1 MSEAIIVAVIAL
13 VGEIIIAAIT
23 HSGLVAKLD
32 KQSEVADTKMR
43 GDMAVMEEEI
53 SSLRQEVQK
62 HNQLID
68 RMYRLETRV
77 SIIEDK
83 IKSPPVDGT
92 LRS

>member
-1 MSEAIIVAVIAL
+1 MSEATSAIIVAVIAL

-53 SSLRQEVQK
+53 SNLRKEVQR
-62 HNQLID
+62 HNSLIERTYKLEE
-68 RMYRLETRV
+68 RMSILEARNH
-77 SIIEDK
+77 
-83 IKSPPVDGT
+83 GG
-92 LRS
+92 

>member
-1 MSEAIIVAVIAL
+1 MSEATSAIIVAVIAL

-53 SSLRQEVQK
+53 SNLRKEVQK
-62 HNQLID
+62 HNSLIE
-68 RMYRLETRV
+68 RTYKLEERV
-77 SIIEDK
+77 SVLEARNH
-83 IKSPPVDGT
+83 GG
-92 LRS
+92 

>member
-1 MSEAIIVAVIAL
+1 MAVIAL

-53 SSLRQEVQK
+53 STLRREVQK
-62 HNQLID
+62 HNNLVD
-68 RMYRLETRV
+68 RTYKLETRV
-77 SIIEDK
+77 TVLENNINSL
-83 IKSPPVDGT
+83 VDGK